1 MCLRK
6 VTYPPT
12 HPDQLRPSW
21 LFLIIKKILCRAL
34 GWGWGENIHY
44 FSDNVEFITLW
55 VNLRWK
61 SWKKFC
67 QSGYICREW
76 VFEFTRAWKKMAT
89 FLGRTCRLHQ
99 QMSGARRYIQRHSL
113 RFVSTSDKKESNLS
127 IPFTPE
133 DIADETKRK
142 ELHKRLE
149 EHFKDEDLNSPK
161 VSQTFTWKA

>member
-1 MCLRK
+1 MC
-6 VTYPPT
+6 PT
-12 HPDQLRPSW
+12 AVLGN
-21 LFLIIKKILCRAL
+21 ILPIRIYL
-34 GWGWGENIHY
+34 
-44 FSDNVEFITLW
+44 
-55 VNLRWK
+55 
-61 SWKKFC
+61 
-67 QSGYICREW
+67 SGIG
-76 VFEFTRAWKKMAT
+76 FDFTRAWKKMAT
-89 FLGRTCRLHQ
+89 FLRRTCRLHQ

-161 VSQTFTWKA
+161 VSQTFT